1 MITEIKETRPLYWSI
16 RRELWENRSIY
27 MAPFIVGGFVL
38 FATIINAMRLPSML
52 PRLMAADSMKQ
63 RVTLTQPFSG
73 IAGLLLFTAFLVA
86 AFYCLEAFQSERR
99 DRSILFWKSLPVS
112 DRTAV
117 LAKVAIPLVVMP
129 LLVIVLVI
137 TAQVALLMMS
147 SLMLIANP
155 QGLTLFHSHLKFV
168 QMTIAFVYGAVAIV
182 LWHAPLYC
190 WFLLVSAWAR
200 RVAILWAV
208 LPFLAVAAV
217 ERIVFGTTLFIK
229 MLGMRLTG
237 AIHLAYVF
245 PPKGTRVAVDPF
257 DHMTPGR
264 FLSAPGLW
272 LGLLFAAA
280 CVVITIRLRHRR
292 EPL

>member
-1 MITEIKETRPLYWSI
+1 MTRPFYWSV
-16 RRELWENRSIY
+16 RRELWENRSLY

-38 FATIINAMRLPSML
+38 FATIVNAMRLPILL
-52 PRLMAADSMKQ
+52 PRLMSADSMKQ
-63 RVTLTQPFSG
+63 RVTFTQPFSG
-73 IAGLLLFTAFLVA
+73 IAGSLIFTAFLVA

-112 DRTAV
+112 DRTTV
-117 LAKVAIPLVVMP
+117 LAKAAIPLVLMP
-129 LLVIVLVI
+129 LLVIAIVI
-137 TAQVALLMMS
+137 TAQLALLVMS
-147 SLMLIANP
+147 SLMLINNP
-155 QGLTLFHSHLKFV
+155 SGLSLFHSHVKYV
-168 QMTIAFVYGAVAIV
+168 QLTIAFVYGVIAMV

-208 LPFLAVAAV
+208 LPFLAIGAV
-217 ERIVFGTTLFIK
+217 ERIVFGTTLFMK
-229 MLGMRLTG
+229 MLGARVTG
-237 AIHLAYVF
+237 VIHLAYVF

-257 DHMTPGR
+257 DHMTPLR

-280 CVVITIRLRHRR
+280 CIVITIRLRHRR

>member
-1 MITEIKETRPLYWSI
+1 MTRPFYWSV
-16 RRELWENRSIY
+16 RRELWENRSLY
-27 MAPFIVGGFVL
+27 LAPFIVGGFVL
-38 FATIINAMRLPSML
+38 FATIVNAMRLPILL
-52 PRLMAADSMKQ
+52 PRLMTADSMKQ
-63 RVTLTQPFSG
+63 RVTFTQPFSG
-73 IAGLLLFTAFLVA
+73 IAGSLIFTAFLVA

-112 DRTAV
+112 DRTTV
-117 LAKVAIPLVVMP
+117 LAKAAIPLVLMP
-129 LLVIVLVI
+129 LLVIAIVI
-137 TAQVALLMMS
+137 TAQLALLLMS
-147 SLMLIANP
+147 SLMLINNP
-155 QGLTLFHSHLKFV
+155 SGLSLFLSHVKYV
-168 QMTIAFVYGAVAIV
+168 QMTIAFVYGVIAMV

-208 LPFLAVAAV
+208 LPFLAIGAV
-217 ERIVFGTTLFIK
+217 ERIVFGTTLFMK
-229 MLGMRLTG
+229 MLGARVTG
-237 AIHLAYVF
+237 VIHLAYVF

-280 CVVITIRLRHRR
+280 CVVVAIRLRHRR